1 MHKIFTI
8 FIILSFCIALS
19 YVGNSKAG
27 EVTQPSKSPESKA
40 EKEER
45 NPILDYKLIAIYK
58 IENQKRALI
67 FNEALPDDGAKEYR
81 EGDYLD
87 DLQYFSVH
95 KIVINPTVKIE
106 IIDKDGLSYLIRPHS
121 VDVKSL
127 SGGSA
132 GTRSIPSQFSTG
144 GTSSKKPPS
153 SKRPLTDTDEAKAP
167 KEKEESTTPPPP
179 QAASETKSTEASQET
194 KEPSAGADGA
204 IQAAGKTTAGSSAT
218 DTSSQKSGTAS
229 EVAPPSR
236 QTNQPAGDD
245 LQSRPS
251 NPF

>member
-40 EKEER
+40 EKER

-67 FNEALPDDGAKEYR
+67 FNEALPDDGAKEYK

-87 DLQYFSVH
+87 ELENFSVH
-95 KIVINPTVKIE
+95 KIVINPTAKIE
-106 IIDKDGLSYLIRPHS
+106 IVDKDGLSYLIRPHS

-127 SGGSA
+127 SGGQA
-132 GTRSIPSQFSTG
+132 GTRSIPSQFSGG
-144 GTSSKKPPS
+144 GTSIKKPPS
-153 SKRPLTDTDEAKAP
+153 SKRPSTDTDEAKAP
-167 KEKEESTTPPPP
+167 KEKEESTTSPPS
-179 QAASETKSTEASQET
+179 QAASETKTTETSQEA
-194 KEPSAGADGA
+194 KEQPAGTDGA
-204 IQAAGKTTAGSSAT
+204 IQAAGKTAPGAT
-218 DTSSQKSGTAS
+218 DTSSQKSDTATTT
-229 EVAPPSR
+229 APPSG
-236 QTNQPAGDD
+236 QTSQPAADD